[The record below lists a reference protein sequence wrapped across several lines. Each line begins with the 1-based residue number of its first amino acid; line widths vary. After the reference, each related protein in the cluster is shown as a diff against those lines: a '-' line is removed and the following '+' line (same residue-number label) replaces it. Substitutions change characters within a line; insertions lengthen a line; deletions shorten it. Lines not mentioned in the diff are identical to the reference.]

1 MHKNAFCYIQKFTFK
16 QSKHLTTT
24 IIIMNALETV
34 ERLKQRF
41 PNEPEYIQAVS
52 QVLGTIE
59 EEYNRHPEF
68 EQANLIDRLC
78 IPDRIITFRVT
89 WVDDKGRVQ
98 VNMGYRVQHNNAIG
112 PYKGGIRF
120 HASVTPS
127 VLKFL
132 AFEQTFKKMNS
143 QLNKLD
149 YTKHSNSNWIEKRK
163 NDIGLTDSF
172 LMDSSN
178 NEIGEIMSSFDT
190 HGFAV
195 IKGDKGYGLIDKQ
208 LKVVLDCSYIFKYN
222 RCGPDFA
229 YHYLVVQKNGCYG
242 LVNEIGKIVVPCQY
256 PGFASFSN
264 ADNNNLLDR
273 GFLCITDGNKYGL
286 IEIANS
292 NQYLLNCVYDRIVFH
307 SNKQYIWQDFLY
319 AADNRYIVGYSAKSC
334 TVFDVLSRQFFTMN
348 EQVYNIEVIF
358 NNHVV
363 AISKFSKTDDTLK
376 YNILS
381 IENGITM
388 NEKEYDGLA
397 TLDGKYIQVRQGE
410 NWGIFD
416 LSENKE
422 IIPCQYFHGEKQ
434 S

>member
-1 MHKNAFCYIQKFTFK
+1 
-16 QSKHLTTT
+16 
-24 IIIMNALETV
+24 
-34 ERLKQRF
+34 
-41 PNEPEYIQAVS
+41 
-52 QVLGTIE
+52 
-59 EEYNRHPEF
+59 
-68 EQANLIDRLC
+68 
-78 IPDRIITFRVT
+78 
-89 WVDDKGRVQ
+89 
-98 VNMGYRVQHNNAIG
+98 
-112 PYKGGIRF
+112 
-120 HASVTPS
+120 
-127 VLKFL
+127 
-132 AFEQTFKKMNS
+132 MNS

-149 YTKHSNSNWIEKRK
+149 YTKHSNSNWIEIRK
-163 NDIGLTDSF
+163 NGIGLTDSF

-208 LKVVLDCSYIFKYN
+208 LKVVLDCSYIFKDN
-222 RCGPDFA
+222 ICGPDFA
-229 YHYLVVQKNGCYG
+229 YLVVQKNGCYG
-242 LVNEIGKIVVPCQY
+242 LINEIGKIVVPCQY

-264 ADNNNLLDR
+264 ADNNNLLYR
-273 GFLCITDGNKYGL
+273 GFICITDGHKYGL

-319 AADNRYIVGYSAKSC
+319 ADDNRYIVGYSAKSC
-334 TVFDVLSRQFFTMN
+334 TVFDVLSRQFFTIN

-397 TLDGKYIQVRQGE
+397 TLDGEYI
-410 NWGIFD
+410 
-416 LSENKE
+416 
-422 IIPCQYFHGEKQ
+422 
-434 S
+434 